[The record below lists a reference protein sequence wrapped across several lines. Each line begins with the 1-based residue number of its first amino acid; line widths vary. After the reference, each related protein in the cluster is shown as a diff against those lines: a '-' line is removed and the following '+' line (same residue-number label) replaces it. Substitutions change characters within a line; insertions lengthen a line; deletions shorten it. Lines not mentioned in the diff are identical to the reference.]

1 MDCYQETER
10 LGEQVKRRF
19 KEARKAKFSSA
30 IEAAERLG
38 VSQPTISAWE
48 AGRKTP
54 SIEALENM
62 ADLYGVTT
70 DYLLGR
76 VEALQPDYA
85 IDNQL
90 LAVFDG
96 RPVWSP
102 KYGWM
107 LVNAK
112 KYQLLSS
119 EGERILFSDVCNL
132 YTMPHP
138 FMQMP
143 LPIDKPLSKEQLNEH
158 DEIWVEPISQ
168 DRCLREKLRGWYRV
182 MPHWVENEAG
192 NRFMISTYGA
202 QWVAYCKNQI

>member
-1 MDCYQETER
+1 MKGNKD
-10 LGEQVKRRF
+10 GEYMKRRF
-19 KEARKAKFSSA
+19 KEVRRAKFSSA
-30 IEAAERLG
+30 AEAAEKLG

-76 VEALQPDYA
+76 MEALKPDYA

-90 LAVFDG
+90 VAVFDG

-119 EGERILFSDVCNL
+119 
-132 YTMPHP
+132 
-138 FMQMP
+138 Q
-143 LPIDKPLSKEQLNEH
+143 
-158 DEIWVEPISQ
+158 
-168 DRCLREKLRGWYRV
+168 
-182 MPHWVENEAG
+182 
-192 NRFMISTYGA
+192 
-202 QWVAYCKNQI
+202 

>member
-1 MDCYQETER
+1 MKGNKD
-10 LGEQVKRRF
+10 GEYMKRRF
-19 KEARKAKFSSA
+19 KEVRRAKFSSA
-30 IEAAERLG
+30 AEAAEKLG

-76 VEALQPDYA
+76 MEALKPDYA

-90 LAVFDG
+90 VAVFDG

-119 EGERILFSDVCNL
+119 QGEIISFSDACDL
-132 YTMPHP
+132 YTAPQP
-138 FMQMP
+138 FMQTP
-143 LPIDKPLSKEQLNEH
+143 LPIDKPLNKEQLNDH

-168 DRCLREKLRGWYRV
+168 DQILRDELRGWYRV
-182 MPHWVENEAG
+182 MPQWVENDVG
-192 NRFMISTYGA
+192 NRFLVCTYGSK
-202 QWVAYCKNQI
+202 WVAYSEYQK

>member
-1 MDCYQETER
+1 MRKY
-10 LGEQVKRRF
+10 
-19 KEARKAKFSSA
+19 KEARQICYSTAS
-30 IEAAERLG
+30 EAAKKLG

-76 VEALQPDYA
+76 QEELQADFP
-85 IDNQL
+85 IEKRL

-102 KYGWM
+102 MYGWL

-112 KYQLLSS
+112 NQLLLSS
-119 EGERILFSDVCNL
+119 DGASIPFIDVDEL
-132 YTMPHP
+132 YTAPQP
-138 FMQMP
+138 FMQTS
-143 LPIDKPLSKEQLNEH
+143 LPTEKLLRREQLKDFREV
-158 DEIWVEPISQ
+158 WVEPISQ
-168 DRCLREKLRGWYRV
+168 DRCIREGLRGWYKV
-182 MPHWVENEAG
+182 TTHWVENEAG
-192 NRFMISTYGA
+192 NRFLVGTYGA
-202 QWVAYCKNQI
+202 QWVAYCEDQIDTHFFHPYKA